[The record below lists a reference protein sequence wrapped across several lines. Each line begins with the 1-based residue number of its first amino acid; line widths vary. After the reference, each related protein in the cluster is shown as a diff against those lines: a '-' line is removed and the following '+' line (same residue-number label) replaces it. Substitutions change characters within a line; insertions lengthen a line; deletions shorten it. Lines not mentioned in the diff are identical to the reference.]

1 MPSSATP
8 DQLSGVDL
16 FRNLPEEGLR
26 SVLAVCS
33 DLKCNAE
40 DVLFQTGD
48 ESRSLYV
55 VLSGTVEIALEAPLT
70 EETVAAELGPKSV
83 FGESTFFHPAPHS
96 TTVRCIE
103 AATLLRLDRSEF
115 DRLVQQNPQVG
126 CQLAVNAADILG
138 ARLQN
143 TDRWVSQLLQQQQDA
158 RIRQHWHA
166 FREHMGHSFATPHG
180 FIGLGAGWE

>member
-1 MPSSATP
+1 MPSSANP
-8 DQLSGVDL
+8 DQLAGVDL
-16 FRNLPEEGLR
+16 FRNLPEQALR
-26 SVLAVCS
+26 TVLAACS
-33 DLKCNAE
+33 DLKCRV
-40 DVLFQTGD
+40 DDILFQAGD

-70 EETVAAELGPKSV
+70 EETVAAELGPKAV

-96 TTVRCIE
+96 TTARCL
-103 AATLLRLDRSEF
+103 AATELLRLDRSEF
-115 DRLVQQNPQVG
+115 DRLVQQEPQVG

-143 TDRWVSQLLQQQQDA
+143 TDRWVSQLLQEQQDA
-158 RIRQHWHA
+158 RIRRHWHA